1 MDNFDLKKYL
11 AEGKLLKEDEGTY
24 RVYMN
29 SDMDEPERINYEE
42 YFEFGTKAEMIEKA
56 KEYAKDKTN
65 QYGDPILVKVVHRDN
80 IDDVAWT
87 NTPVNE
93 AGVLD
98 RYRSGETPSREQFN
112 RLHTN
117 NRLAKIFSH
126 KKRKLTPDEFK
137 TLTDSLG
144 IKLVDNPLPLTD
156 RDEAPDPWMKNDVAR
171 GTRYK
176 KSYIKMYDD
185 KYKEI
190 DEENDEKIFSWVENL
205 DDYEIERII
214 TRVEGVK

>member
-29 SDMDEPERINYEE
+29 SDPDEPELIDYEI
-42 YFEFGTKAEMIEKA
+42 YFGDGTKAEMIKQA
-56 KEYAKDKTN
+56 KEMAYSNDPTN
-65 QYGDPILVKVVHRDN
+65 QYGDPILVKVTHEDD

-87 NTPVNE
+87 NIPVNE

-117 NRLAKIFSH
+117 NQLARLIDYK
-126 KKRKLTPDEFK
+126 KKRLTPDEFK

-144 IKLVDNPLPLTD
+144 IKLVDNSRPSH
-156 RDEAPDPWMKNDVAR
+156 AF
-171 GTRYK
+171 
-176 KSYIKMYDD
+176 
-185 KYKEI
+185 YKEN
-190 DEENDEKIFSWVENL
+190 EKLNDKRIFSWIKNL
-205 DDYEIERII
+205 DDYEFDLETLELMKEAIENQI
-214 TRVEGVK
+214 TLITSGQAIATRNPIKGFGQ